1 VRVLLFHQLFTDSGR
16 KTMSLKDRISD
27 EIKTAMKA
35 KAKLRLETVRGIK
48 KVILEKESEIRAKGR
63 EELTEEEELAIVMQ
77 LAKQRRDSI
86 EQFTNAGRSELADKE
101 AQELIILEEYLP
113 AQLSDADIEA
123 AVDEAIAQ
131 TGATSVRDMG
141 KVMGPVMQK
150 LKGQADG
157 TKVQAIVKT
166 KLS

>member
-1 VRVLLFHQLFTDSGR
+1 
-16 KTMSLKDRISD
+16 MSLKERVSN

-35 KAKLRLETVRGIK
+35 KDKLRLETVRGIK
-48 KVILEKESEIRAKGR
+48 KVIIEKESDIRATGR

-86 EQFTNAGRSELADKE
+86 KQFADAGRDELADKE
-101 AQELIILEEYLP
+101 AKELEILGEYLP

-131 TGATSVRDMG
+131 TKATSIRDMG

-157 TKVQAIVKT
+157 GKVQAIVKA

>member
-1 VRVLLFHQLFTDSGR
+1 
-16 KTMSLKDRISD
+16 MSLKDRISD

-35 KAKLRLETVRGIK
+35 KDKLRLETVRGIK
-48 KVILEKESEIRAKGR
+48 KVIIEKESTIRADGR

-86 EQFTNAGRSELADKE
+86 KQFTDAGRQELADKE
-101 AQELIILEEYLP
+101 AKELTILEEYLP

-131 TGATSVRDMG
+131 TGASSMRDMG
-141 KVMGPVMQK
+141 KVMGPVMAK

-157 TKVQAIVKT
+157 NKVQSIVKA

>member
-1 VRVLLFHQLFTDSGR
+1 
-16 KTMSLKDRISD
+16 MSLKNRISD

-35 KAKLRLETVRGIK
+35 KDKLRLETVRGIK
-48 KVILEKESEIRAKGR
+48 KVIIEKESTIRADGR

-86 EQFTNAGRSELADKE
+86 KQFTDAGRQELADKE
-101 AQELIILEEYLP
+101 AKELAILEEYLP
-113 AQLSDADIEA
+113 AQLSDADIES
-123 AVDEAIAQ
+123 AVDEAIAK
-131 TGATSVRDMG
+131 TGATSMRDMG
-141 KVMGPVMQK
+141 KVMGPVMAK

-157 TKVQAIVKT
+157 SKVQSIVKA

>member
-1 VRVLLFHQLFTDSGR
+1 
-16 KTMSLKDRISD
+16 MSLKARVSD

-35 KAKLRLETVRGIK
+35 KDKLRLETVRGIK
-48 KVILEKESEIRAKGR
+48 KVIIEKESEIRGKGR
-63 EELTEEEELAIVMQ
+63 EELNEDEEMAIVMQ

-86 EQFTNAGRSELADKE
+86 KQFTDAGRDELADKE
-101 AQELIILEEYLP
+101 AKELEILEEYLP

-123 AVDEAIAQ
+123 AVDEVIAQ
-131 TGATSVRDMG
+131 TGASSMRDMG
-141 KVMGPVMQK
+141 KVMGPVMAK

-157 TKVQAIVKT
+157 NKVQAIVKN

>member
-1 VRVLLFHQLFTDSGR
+1 
-16 KTMSLKDRISD
+16 MSLKDRISD

-35 KAKLRLETVRGIK
+35 KDKLRLETVRGIK
-48 KVILEKESEIRAKGR
+48 KVIIEKESTIRADGR
-63 EELTEEEELAIVMQ
+63 EELTEEEDLAIVMQ
-77 LAKQRRDSI
+77 LAMQRRDSI
-86 EQFTNAGRSELADKE
+86 KQFTDAGRQELADKE
-101 AQELIILEEYLP
+101 AKELTILEEYLP

-131 TGATSVRDMG
+131 TGASSMRDMG
-141 KVMGPVMQK
+141 KVMGPVMAK

-157 TKVQAIVKT
+157 NKVQSIVKA